1 MVVHTCNPN
10 TQDRG
15 KRSRHLR
22 LLWAVWR
29 DVDLG
34 RKKGAGDEERE
45 RSSVRAVAQPVTP
58 ATLETGTG
66 GLPIQGLKP
75 KLKRGLGRSSV
86 VEHLPGVSKALP
98 SLWGQREGGLERC
111 SVVRALA
118 ALLED
123 PGLIPST
130 LLAAYKSSLGI

>member
-1 MVVHTCNPN
+1 MVVYACNPN
-10 TQDRG
+10 VWDRG

-45 RSSVRAVAQPVTP
+45 RSSVRVVAQPVTP

-75 KLKRGLGRSSV
+75 KLKRGLERSSV
-86 VEHLPGVSKALP
+86 VEHLPGVSKAL
-98 SLWGQREGGLERC
+98 
-111 SVVRALA
+111 
-118 ALLED
+118 
-123 PGLIPST
+123 
-130 LLAAYKSSLGI
+130 SSLLVSKGGRAGEMLSG